1 MDGRRRGETDVTRDG
16 QHENMR
22 GYNPSDDWLDDEQ
35 VWTDPPC
42 KRLDDEE
49 ASTSTHSVSLAYS
62 CLELEG

>member
-1 MDGRRRGETDVTRDG
+1 MDGRRKGKTDVTPDA

-35 VWTDPPC
+35 VWTDPRY
-42 KRLDDEE
+42 KRLGAEE
-49 ASTSTHSVSLAYS
+49 ASMSTQNVSLTYS

>member
-1 MDGRRRGETDVTRDG
+1 MDGRRRGGTDVTPDG

-35 VWTDPPC
+35 VWTDPPY

-49 ASTSTHSVSLAYS
+49 ASTSPHSVSLAYS
-62 CLELEG
+62 YLELEG